1 MKLTAE
7 DLNKTVLF
15 KGLLKWEDGEAV
27 NIRLL
32 EDNSIDD
39 SLYTYTLQ
47 QVEYD
52 CLYSYFDEVATQV
65 EVRGVWLFIGSVY
78 YVRMPDEEGIKQ
90 WDFTI
95 KVLAFADLG
104 NVDYATFVPE
114 VNLAELLPK

>member
-1 MKLTAE
+1 MKLTAK

-32 EDNSIDD
+32 EDSSIDD

-52 CLYSYFDEVATQV
+52 CLYSHFDEVATQV
-65 EVRGVWLFIGSVY
+65 KVSGVWLFIGAVHY
-78 YVRMPDEEGIKQ
+78 IRVPDEEGIKQ

-95 KVLAFADLG
+95 KVLTFAGLG
-104 NVDYATFVPE
+104 NVDYDTFVPE
-114 VNLAELLPK
+114 VNLADLLPK